1 MILDRRKEKEMKT
14 LSTVL
19 NVVGI
24 ALDVA
29 IAIMSIITIRHI
41 LTNRKVNQ

>member
-1 MILDRRKEKEMKT
+1 MKT

-29 IAIMSIITIRHI
+29 IAIMSIITFRYI
-41 LTNRKVNQ
+41 LATRKEK

>member
-1 MILDRRKEKEMKT
+1 MKT

-24 ALDVA
+24 VLDVA

-41 LTNRKVNQ
+41 LETRKEK

>member
-1 MILDRRKEKEMKT
+1 MKT

-19 NVVGI
+19 NAVGI

-41 LTNRKVNQ
+41 LATRKEK

>member
-1 MILDRRKEKEMKT
+1 MKT

-24 ALDVA
+24 VLDVA
-29 IAIMSIITIRHI
+29 VAIMSIITIRYI
-41 LTNRKVNQ
+41 LTTRKEK

>member
-1 MILDRRKEKEMKT
+1 MKT

-19 NVVGI
+19 NVMGI

-41 LTNRKVNQ
+41 FATRKEK

>member
-1 MILDRRKEKEMKT
+1 MKT

-19 NVVGI
+19 NAVGI

-29 IAIMSIITIRHI
+29 IVIMSIITIRHI
-41 LTNRKVNQ
+41 LATRKEK

>member
-1 MILDRRKEKEMKT
+1 MKT
-14 LSTVL
+14 LGTVL

-29 IAIMSIITIRHI
+29 IAIMSIITIRYI
-41 LTNRKVNQ
+41 LATRKEK

>member
-1 MILDRRKEKEMKT
+1 MKT

-24 ALDVA
+24 VLDVA
-29 IAIMSIITIRHI
+29 VAIMSIITIRHI
-41 LTNRKVNQ
+41 LATRKEK

>member
-1 MILDRRKEKEMKT
+1 MKT

-29 IAIMSIITIRHI
+29 IAIMSIITIRYI
-41 LTNRKVNQ
+41 LTTQKEK

>member
-1 MILDRRKEKEMKT
+1 MKT

-24 ALDVA
+24 VLDVA
-29 IAIMSIITIRHI
+29 VAIMSIITIRHI
-41 LTNRKVNQ
+41 FATRKEK

>member
-1 MILDRRKEKEMKT
+1 MEN

-24 ALDVA
+24 VLDVA
-29 IAIMSIITIRHI
+29 VAIMSIITIRYI
-41 LTNRKVNQ
+41 LTSRKEK

>member
-1 MILDRRKEKEMKT
+1 MKT

-19 NVVGI
+19 NAVGI

-29 IAIMSIITIRHI
+29 IAIMSIVTIRHI
-41 LTNRKVNQ
+41 LATRKEK

>member
-1 MILDRRKEKEMKT
+1 MKT

-29 IAIMSIITIRHI
+29 IAIMSIITIQHI
-41 LTNRKVNQ
+41 LATRKEK

>member
-1 MILDRRKEKEMKT
+1 MKT

-19 NVVGI
+19 NIVGI

-29 IAIMSIITIRHI
+29 IAIMSVITIQHI
-41 LTNRKVNQ
+41 LTGRKEK

>member
-1 MILDRRKEKEMKT
+1 MKT

-24 ALDVA
+24 VLDVA

-41 LTNRKVNQ
+41 LPTSKEK

>member
-1 MILDRRKEKEMKT
+1 MKT

-19 NVVGI
+19 NIVGI
-24 ALDVA
+24 TLDVA

-41 LTNRKVNQ
+41 LATRKEK